1 MKILRVK
8 KKKEFSRV
16 LRAGKRAHA
25 ESLTIIF
32 LPSDRT
38 RFAVCVG
45 KKYGK
50 SVVKDRSVDLV
61 GGGFSTHA
69 HALKAPYL
77 ILLIPRAA
85 KSYSYAA
92 FERDVGRIFKR
103 EKLVEDCTQEP
114 AAAKLAVPQK
124 KGI

>member
-8 KKKEFSRV
+8 KKKEFSRA

-50 SVVKDRSVDLV
+50 SVVRNRIKRLLREA
-61 GGGFSTHA
+61 FRA
-69 HALKAPYL
+69 HALKASYL

>member
-8 KKKEFSRV
+8 KKKEFSRA
-16 LRAGKRAHA
+16 LRVGKRAHA

-50 SVVKDRSVDLV
+50 SVVRNRIKRLLREA
-61 GGGFSTHA
+61 FRAHA